1 MKILTYSSLY
11 LAIVSM
17 VALFVSACGQD
28 RSGEQPFVPTVQTG
42 VAAQVADSVQLTG
55 SIITSPNSQVLER
68 GFEYGNDTLRSSVVS
83 TDTTN
88 VFAAFTDS
96 LGKGSYYAVA
106 YARNGVGIGRGDT
119 IRFVVR

>member
-1 MKILTYSSLY
+1 MKRLTNPTFW
-11 LAIVSM
+11 AIAIIVM
-17 VALFVSACGQD
+17 LLVSACGQD

-55 SIITSPNSQVLER
+55 SIITSLNSHVLER
-68 GFEYGNDTLRSSVVS
+68 GFEYGNDTLRATVVS

-106 YARNGVGIGRGDT
+106 YARNGVGVGHGDT
-119 IRFVVR
+119 IRFVVH

>member
-1 MKILTYSSLY
+1 
-11 LAIVSM
+11 M

-88 VFAAFTDS
+88 MFAAFTDS

-106 YARNGVGIGRGDT
+106 YARNGVGIGHGDT

>member
-68 GFEYGNDTLRSSVVS
+68 G
-83 TDTTN
+83 
-88 VFAAFTDS
+88 
-96 LGKGSYYAVA
+96 
-106 YARNGVGIGRGDT
+106 
-119 IRFVVR
+119 